1 MNEAGCVAREPWE
14 LSFLA
19 EPREVAGLR
28 RVVRL
33 HLKMWGLSRQ
43 TETAQLCVTE
53 MVTQVI
59 QQAGVGTPVSL
70 FLSMKGTF
78 LRVEV
83 RVLGEYEVPMPASSR
98 AGDQEAMADM
108 LLGSYAERWGVR
120 EGPGFKATWCEIA
133 TDLTTPHGHGGG
145 IRVTRAEAMIS
156 LCEAAA
162 SVHGSRTTRLT
173 PVTATRVV
181 IELIV
186 DLLAWVDAHGY
197 DADDILDAAQT
208 RFDLGP

>member
-59 QQAGVGTPVSL
+59 RRAGIGIPVSL
-70 FLSMKGTF
+70 SLPMKGTF

-83 RVLGEYEVPMPASSR
+83 RVLGEYGAPMPASSR
-98 AGDQEAMADM
+98 ANDQEAVAEL
-108 LLGSYAERWGVR
+108 LLGSYAERWGTR
-120 EGPGFKATWCEIA
+120 EGPGFKTTWCEIA
-133 TDLTTPHGHGGG
+133 TGLTTPHGHGGG
-145 IRVTRAEAMIS
+145 VRVTRAEAMIS
-156 LCEAAA
+156 LYEAASA
-162 SVHGSRTTRLT
+162 HGARMTRLT

-181 IELIV
+181 I
-186 DLLAWVDAHGY
+186 
-197 DADDILDAAQT
+197 
-208 RFDLGP
+208 